1 LASRQTLRGRL
12 SRIRLVAMDVD
23 GVLTDGSVI
32 YDDRGRELK
41 CFHAHDGY
49 GMRRA
54 IGLGLRLAIITG
66 RSSPVVA
73 RRANELGL
81 SEIHQG
87 VDDKLVVYR
96 KLKRRYRLSDAE
108 ICYIGDDAPDLPV
121 LAAAGVS
128 AAPADATAEVRNAVD
143 IVTGKPGGRG
153 AVRELLDAILKAKEL
168 L

>member
-1 LASRQTLRGRL
+1 LASKGTLRQRL
-12 SRIRLVAMDVD
+12 SRIRLLAMDVD
-23 GVLTDGSVI
+23 GVLSDGRVI

-73 RRANELGL
+73 RRAKELGVT
-81 SEIHQG
+81 EVHQG
-87 VDDKLVVYR
+87 IEDKLAVYR
-96 KLKRRYRLSDAE
+96 SLKRRFRLTDDE
-108 ICYIGDDAPDLPV
+108 ICYIGDDAPDRPV
-121 LAAAGVS
+121 LDAAGVS
-128 AAPADATAEVRNAVD
+128 AAPADAQGEVRDSVD
-143 IVTGKPGGRG
+143 IVTGKKGGRG
-153 AVRELLDAILKAKEL
+153 AVRELLDAILRAKHL